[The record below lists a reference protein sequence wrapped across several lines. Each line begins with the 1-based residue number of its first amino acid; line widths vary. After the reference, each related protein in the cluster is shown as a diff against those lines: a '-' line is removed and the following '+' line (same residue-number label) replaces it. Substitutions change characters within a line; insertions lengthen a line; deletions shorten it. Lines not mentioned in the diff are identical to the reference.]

1 MSTIKGDIGRAF
13 HNAVKFCFLKQ
24 DGSISITKTLANT
37 SAACA
42 AILSAPV
49 TFPAALATIG
59 ISGVIIVLPAVVTKT
74 VTAIGA
80 VAAYAAMMKAKNDL
94 DKNKEEIKK

>member
-1 MSTIKGDIGRAF
+1 MATLKGDIGRALYG
-13 HNAVKFCFLKQ
+13 ALKFAFLQ
-24 DGSISITKTLANT
+24 PDGRLSITKTLANT

-49 TFPAALATIG
+49 TVPAALATVG

-74 VTAIGA
+74 VTVIGA
-80 VAAYAAMMKAKNDL
+80 IAAYAAMMKAKNAL
-94 DKNKEEIKK
+94 DNKAAEQK